1 MQKLLQ
7 CGCRVSRNSSGYDV
21 YDVVARPRLSAK
33 QEEKA
38 GVLQSFTRVSFEM
51 DAATSSKRPTATQ
64 SPQTRGRE
72 REGEGG
78 SARGRERERERER
91 KRGTERESDLAT
103 RTGACARSAAAV
115 MPWKRPLAPLKFS
128 CKQFSYHISAATVSV
143 DKCLEMQLIYC
154 IING

>member
-1 MQKLLQ
+1 M
-7 CGCRVSRNSSGYDV
+7 GCKNCCSSGAEFGAPGSGYDV

-78 SARGRERERERER
+78 SARGRERER

-103 RTGACARSAAAV
+103 RRARKHV
-115 MPWKRPLAPLKFS
+115 LVL
-128 CKQFSYHISAATVSV
+128 
-143 DKCLEMQLIYC
+143 LMQSRVG
-154 IING
+154 NGL